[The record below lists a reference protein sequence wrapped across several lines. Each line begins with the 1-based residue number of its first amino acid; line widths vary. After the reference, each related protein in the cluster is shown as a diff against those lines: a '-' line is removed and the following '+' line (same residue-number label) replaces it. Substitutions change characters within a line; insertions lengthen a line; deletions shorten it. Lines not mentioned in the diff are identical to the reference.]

1 MPIKPVTGAAEAEA
15 QGCQHLPPAKS
26 RTDTKNWPKDN
37 GQLALSHGQAE
48 AHSLSVKRSLYIKG
62 DSVYQSLE

>member
-37 GQLALSHGQAE
+37 GQLTLSHGQAE
-48 AHSLSVKRSLYIKG
+48 AHPARAG
-62 DSVYQSLE
+62 